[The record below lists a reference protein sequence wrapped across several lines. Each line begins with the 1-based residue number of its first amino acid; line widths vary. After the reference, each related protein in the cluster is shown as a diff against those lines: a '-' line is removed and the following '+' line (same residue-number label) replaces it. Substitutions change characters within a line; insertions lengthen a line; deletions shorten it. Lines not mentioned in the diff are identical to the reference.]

1 MFRQTTDG
9 KSKQM
14 RMSTV
19 LLIGYRNIAI
29 NKMRSFLTIG
39 GVAIGIGI
47 ITFLISLGFGA
58 QQMVINEVTKNNP
71 TDIIDISNE
80 NLENF
85 VTLDD
90 DTIKKIKDL
99 AGIEAVETKATVGGK
114 FSNGDAQTDVI
125 VNGVTPGYFDLAK
138 SDFSIIQ
145 TSAKLGDFDGALVT
159 PQLALLLG
167 FSTPEESVGKEVSY
181 SAVVS
186 HDISQNNAD
195 ENTGGTKE
203 GNILISGIIKDKEK
217 ADAVYAYTLMRTLR
231 DKLGVTA
238 GQSGKVKISA
248 TADPQVV
255 RSQIDQMGF
264 VTDSI
269 VQTVQDINSFFVVIR
284 AILLVFGI
292 IIMSISAMGM
302 LNTLSVSLLQRTKE
316 IGILKALGMKR
327 KDIFKMFILEAV
339 IISFTGGFFG
349 LVGGYFM
356 AKGFNQLLAFFAR
369 RQGIDLGNFVV
380 MPSAFVLAIVIF
392 VFVLGLITGLL
403 PARRAAQIHA
413 LDALRYE

>member
-1 MFRQTTDG
+1 
-9 KSKQM
+9 
-14 RMSTV
+14 
-19 LLIGYRNIAI
+19 
-29 NKMRSFLTIG
+29 
-39 GVAIGIGI
+39 
-47 ITFLISLGFGA
+47 
-58 QQMVINEVTKNNP
+58 
-71 TDIIDISNE
+71 
-80 NLENF
+80 
-85 VTLDD
+85 
-90 DTIKKIKDL
+90 
-99 AGIEAVETKATVGGK
+99 
-114 FSNGDAQTDVI
+114 
-125 VNGVTPGYFDLAK
+125 
-138 SDFSIIQ
+138 
-145 TSAKLGDFDGALVT
+145 
-159 PQLALLLG
+159 
-167 FSTPEESVGKEVSY
+167 
-181 SAVVS
+181 
-186 HDISQNNAD
+186 
-195 ENTGGTKE
+195 
-203 GNILISGIIKDKEK
+203 
-217 ADAVYAYTLMRTLR
+217 VYAYTLMRTLR